1 MGANLVVELRSN
13 SSFNHVYLT
22 IRSDVMHMV
31 NVDDLSLSNDL
42 PVVRMLVCP
51 GERIIF
57 ATMFIVLHNA
67 ADVYGE
73 MRAR

>member
-1 MGANLVVELRSN
+1 MGANFVVELRSN
-13 SSFNHVYLT
+13 NSFNHSYLP

-51 GERIIF
+51 GK
-57 ATMFIVLHNA
+57 
-67 ADVYGE
+67 
-73 MRAR
+73 